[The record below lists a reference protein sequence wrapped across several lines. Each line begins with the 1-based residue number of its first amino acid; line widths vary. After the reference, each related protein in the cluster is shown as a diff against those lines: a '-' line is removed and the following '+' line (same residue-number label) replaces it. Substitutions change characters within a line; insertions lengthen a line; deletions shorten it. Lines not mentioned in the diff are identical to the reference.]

1 MSWERS
7 AADGQAGKLRETD
20 LFFGIFGIFR
30 GALLDEVKSVLRRLA
45 GALKALGHRAAM
57 HLLSVPVLC
66 LSCTSTVLCCTVR
79 YSQSWEHTI
88 SI

>member
-1 MSWERS
+1 MPQIDR
-7 AADGQAGKLRETD
+7 QARETD

-57 HLLSVPVLC
+57 HLSVPVLC
-66 LSCTSTVLCCTVR
+66 LSCTVLCCTSTVQVL